1 MSCTTSP
8 GSRRGRANTPMDA
21 ITSEEIAI
29 KSRFRTY
36 WRMSLRPVE
45 PQRGGAVAVVEAGV
59 RRVVLHIGLPGPGDA
74 DVVETDVV
82 LLLGHVALDVED
94 ELPARLHVLDAHLL
108 LQHAVKPGIV
118 DVARVA
124 GLLGHVHTVEDDV
137 GVPGDAEGAHGD
149 ALELPQCR
157 RRRVGAEL
165 LEPELGVD
173 ATLLELALSQL
184 HGV

>member
-8 GSRRGRANTPMDA
+8 GSRRGRAKTPRDA

-29 KSRFRTY
+29 RSRFRTY
-36 WRMSLRPVE
+36 RRMSLRPIE

-59 RRVVLHIGLPGPGDA
+59 RRVVLHRGLPGTRDPDI
-74 DVVETDVV
+74 VETDVV

-94 ELPARLHVLDAHLL
+94 ELPARLHILDAHLL
-108 LQHAVKPGIV
+108 LQHAVEPRVV

-124 GLLGHVHTVEDDV
+124 GLLGHVHAVEDDV
-137 GVPGDAEGAHGD
+137 GVPGDAEGAHGHS
-149 ALELPQCR
+149 LEFPQCR

-165 LEPELGVD
+165 LELQFRLD
-173 ATLLELALSQL
+173 AARLELALS
-184 HGV
+184 